1 MPNKGDYAIRPSIPI
16 MAAAAAARR
25 DTLLIS
31 ITRFAALSRKGLS
44 ASPMPER
51 ETSTQT
57 SSRRS

>member
-1 MPNKGDYAIRPSIPI
+1 MPNKGDYAIRPSIPT
-16 MAAAAAARR
+16 MAAAAARR